1 MLAGGIDGSGALPQ
15 LKAINFLVVAF
26 VTGPMKTIPHELNRY
41 MYQQTLGQLPNI
53 SFLSLLLTQL

>member
-41 MYQQTLGQLPNI
+41 MYQLPNI
-53 SFLSLLLTQL
+53 SVLSLLLTQL